1 MNKDPFEEEL
11 ESLKADVTHFS
22 EQLKEV
28 AADVIAEG
36 FSKFP
41 VFVAHR
47 HEVKLGEVIFDRE
60 SYNRTWTFNATVLE
74 ELIEKKV
81 ILEYKRENFEKAFKD
96 PRKYACIFW
105 VTPDGDSFV
114 FIPYRKKKQEG
125 EVS

>member
-1 MNKDPFEEEL
+1 MNDPFEKEL

-41 VFVAHR
+41 VFVAHQ

-60 SYNRTWTFNATVLE
+60 FYNRSWTFNATVLE

-81 ILEYKRENFEKAFKD
+81 IHEHKREAFEKAYKD
-96 PRKYACIFW
+96 PRKHACIFW
-105 VTPDGDSFV
+105 VTTDGASFV
-114 FIPYRKKKQEG
+114 FVPYRKKKQEEG
-125 EVS
+125 E

>member
-1 MNKDPFEEEL
+1 MTDPFEKEL
-11 ESLKADVTHFS
+11 ESLKADVTFFS

-41 VFVAHR
+41 VFVAHQ
-47 HEVKLGEVIFDRE
+47 HEVKLGETIFDKE

-81 ILEYKRENFEKAFKD
+81 VHEYKREAFEKAYKD
-96 PRKYACIFW
+96 PRKQACIFW
-105 VTPDGDSFV
+105 VTVDGASFV
-114 FIPYRKKKQEG
+114 FIPYRKKKED
-125 EVS
+125 E